1 MVNTLQLIVLM
12 PLFKTNMPANASV
25 FFTQIMEITAFDIF
39 EITETLDYLLAIES
53 KSPENENFATL
64 GLESIFVVNNMG
76 TLFIAYIMWGYAA
89 LATLIIK

>member
-1 MVNTLQLIVLM
+1 M
-12 PLFKTNMPANASV
+12 PLFKTNIPANASM
-25 FFTQIMEITAFDIF
+25 FFAKIMEITAFDII
-39 EITETLDYLLAIES
+39 ETTDTLDYLLGIQS